1 MAEWLEDLQPQ
12 GTQSHPSAVSELCF
26 WCLDSAWVG
35 PRHQQFWDMNN
46 HRQSPLAEGRDRKE
60 VGAEAQG
67 ALRGLTE
74 RKGRA
79 SMVRAMEK
87 C

>member
-1 MAEWLEDLQPQ
+1 MVRGFAASRD
-12 GTQSHPSAVSELCF
+12 AVTPLCSIRAVF
-26 WCLDSAWVG
+26 LGLDSAWVG

-67 ALRGLTE
+67 ALQGLTE